1 MARTILIVDDS
12 PDIHALLTVRLRDE
26 RADLCHTL
34 DPSQALPL
42 ARERAPD
49 LVLLD
54 VDMPG
59 RSGFD
64 VCRDLKGDPSTQAI
78 PIIFLSGKLDQK
90 TKIDG
95 LDLGAVDYVTK
106 PFDPAE
112 LRARVR
118 SALRIKQLQDQLIE
132 LARIDELTSLW
143 NRAYLDTRLTQE
155 VALSRRS
162 GRPLSVLM
170 FDVDHFKRINDTHG
184 HAAGD
189 AVLRTIAVRVQST
202 LRSSDV
208 ACRYGGEEF
217 SVILPGTEDTG
228 AAILGE
234 RVRELIATGPMDVGT
249 AALEVT
255 VSVGYASSPDLVA
268 PLELTPETMLKCADA
283 ALYRA
288 KRTGRNRVC
297 RWTHEQSQQP

>member
-26 RADLCHTL
+26 RAELCHTL
-34 DPSQALPL
+34 DPLQALPL
-42 ARERAPD
+42 AHQHSPD

-64 VCRDLKGDPSTQAI
+64 VCRDLKNDPQTAAI
-78 PIIFLSGKLDQK
+78 PIIFLSGKLDQA
-90 TKIDG
+90 TKIAG

-118 SALRIKQLQDQLIE
+118 SALRIKQLQDQLID
-132 LARIDELTSLW
+132 LARIDELTGLW

-155 VALSRRS
+155 VAQARRN
-162 GRPLSVLM
+162 GRALSVLM
-170 FDVDHFKRINDTHG
+170 FDVDHFKRINDEHG
-184 HAAGD
+184 HPAGD
-189 AVLRTIAVRVQST
+189 AVLRTIAVRVQQT
-202 LRSSDV
+202 LRGGDI

-217 SVILPGTEDTG
+217 SVILPGTEETG
-228 AAILGE
+228 AAILSD
-234 RVRELIATGPMDVGT
+234 RVRELIAAAPMDVGQ
-249 AALEVT
+249 AALPVT
-255 VSVGYASSPDLVA
+255 VSVGFASSPDLLA
-268 PLELTPETMLKCADA
+268 PLELTPATILKCADA

-297 RWTHEQSQQP
+297 RWTRELSLHP